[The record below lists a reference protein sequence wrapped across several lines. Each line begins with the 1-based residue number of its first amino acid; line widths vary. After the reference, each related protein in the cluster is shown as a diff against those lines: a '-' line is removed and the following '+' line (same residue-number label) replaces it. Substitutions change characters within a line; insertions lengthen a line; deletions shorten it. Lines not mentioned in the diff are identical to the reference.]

1 MCGEKQCYRTKEPKC
16 DKNPVRKRSS
26 VNPEAGKVKG
36 LFKIEPTESIHDPEA
51 FRNAC
56 ELIRKYIPKHGIY
69 LAEFEHVLTGIS
81 LKQIEKI
88 EKMKE

>member
-1 MCGEKQCYRTKEPKC
+1 MCGEKQCYRLKESKC
-16 DKNPVRKRSS
+16 DKNETP
-26 VNPEAGKVKG
+26 
-36 LFKIEPTESIHDPEA
+36 KIQDTEA

-81 LKQIEKI
+81 LEQIEKM
-88 EKMKE
+88 EKRK

>member
-1 MCGEKQCYRTKEPKC
+1 MC
-16 DKNPVRKRSS
+16 DKTAYHSS
-26 VNPEAGKVKG
+26 THMTRIEAS
-36 LFKIEPTESIHDPEA
+36 E

-81 LKQIEKI
+81 LEQIEKI
-88 EKMKE
+88 EKGKV